1 MLAIALSVATSCTLQ
16 AQTSPQG
23 PASNPTT
30 PSSTTATSTTPLT
43 SASGEY
49 LIEPEDVLD
58 LYVFDV
64 PELSREYLVNSAG
77 NVTVPLLPKPIQAAG
92 LSPDQLA
99 RALEQS
105 FRQSGSLSRPQI
117 TVTVKQTKRSVV
129 TVDGAVKTPQSVPVI
144 GRTKLL
150 AVLSQCG
157 GLADD
162 AGGTAM
168 ITRGPLAPRDSQ
180 QQGGTPAS
188 IITVDLKKLGD
199 GVDLASQVDVWPGD
213 RISVEHAGVFY
224 VMGEVNHPGGFGLKS
239 AQEQVTVLQALAIAG
254 DTTSVAKKDKAVII
268 RKDAA
273 APNGRRE
280 IALNLTAIIAGRSTD
295 NTLQANDILYVPASG
310 GKKAAH
316 AITQT
321 VQTVAGTAGTAV
333 IYRY

>member
-1 MLAIALSVATSCTLQ
+1 
-16 AQTSPQG
+16 
-23 PASNPTT
+23 
-30 PSSTTATSTTPLT
+30 
-43 SASGEY
+43 
-49 LIEPEDVLD
+49 VLD
-58 LYVFDV
+58 LYVYDV